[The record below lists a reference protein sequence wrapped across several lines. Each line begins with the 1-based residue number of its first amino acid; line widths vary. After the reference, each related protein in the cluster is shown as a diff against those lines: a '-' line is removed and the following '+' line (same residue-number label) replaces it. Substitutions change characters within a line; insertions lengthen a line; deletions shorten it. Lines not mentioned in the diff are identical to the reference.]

1 MALYCEK
8 GRLAAVPPF
17 DFSKTLSFLGAFKP
31 IHDEQTISKQSFTK
45 AVSIQGHPVVFEV
58 TSARTVDAPELEY
71 SLYAGQPL
79 TEEVKMAVEDRIRF
93 FLSLDDDLRPFYELG
108 RNDPIFAPVME
119 QLYGYHQLKFLT
131 PIENAC
137 WAVLSQRNPL
147 NMAQKMKRAI
157 TERYG
162 PHLEVEGTIYRAFP
176 EAPELAAAD
185 PDTLRQTVR
194 NERKAEQVTAVAMA
208 FSKVD
213 EHFLRTAPYE
223 EVEAWLL
230 GIKGIGAWSANFIML
245 RGLGRMDK
253 VPDSEKRLLEV
264 IEQRYGPGQ
273 SANLAELAAPYGPW
287 KGYWAHYLRV
297 GG

>member
-1 MALYCEK
+1 MALYCER
-8 GRLAAVPPF
+8 GRLNAVPPF
-17 DFSKTLSFLGAFKP
+17 DFSKTLSFLSAFKP
-31 IHDEQTISKQSFTK
+31 IHDEQIISKQTFTK
-45 AVSIQGHPVVFEV
+45 AVSIQGRPVVFQV
-58 TSARTVDAPELEY
+58 TSVGTVDAPELEY
-71 SLYAGQPL
+71 TLYAAQPIA
-79 TEEVKMAVEDRIRF
+79 EEIKMAAVDRIRF

-108 RNDPIFAPVME
+108 RKDAIFAPVME

-131 PIENAC
+131 PFENAC
-137 WAVLSQRNPL
+137 WAVLSQRNPM
-147 NMAQKMKRAI
+147 NMSQKMKRAI

-162 PHLEVEGTIYRAFP
+162 PQLKVEGILYRAFP

-194 NERKAEQVTAVAMA
+194 NERKAEQVANVARA
-208 FSKVD
+208 FSKAD
-213 EHFLRTAPYE
+213 EHFLRTAPYD

-273 SANLAELAAPYGPW
+273 RANLAEVAAPYGPW
-287 KGYWAHYLRV
+287 QGYWAHYLRV